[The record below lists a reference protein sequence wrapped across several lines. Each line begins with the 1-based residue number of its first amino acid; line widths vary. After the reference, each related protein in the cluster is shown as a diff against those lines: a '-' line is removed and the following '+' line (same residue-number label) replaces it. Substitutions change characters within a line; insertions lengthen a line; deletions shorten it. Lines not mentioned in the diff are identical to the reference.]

1 MQYRFIHGFLM
12 KIKGVSCRNGMN
24 LINEVKKED
33 YNMIKKLG
41 SLALT
46 LCLTIT
52 MLSGY
57 TCPKTAAAREK
68 KTEEVSGF
76 SFKKTRL
83 PFTSEKQKYMI
94 VTKDRQKADRIS
106 ETYKPGKQSRFSR
119 LAKAENIVSVKI
131 TGKQANEIQKDA
143 GVLCIEP
150 DGNVKGCAEEEA
162 PGQITEENQKTWNQ
176 EMLHIP
182 EEKEEGAAKVK
193 VAVLDSGID
202 YGNDI
207 VYKEQINLIPGEE
220 ELTPFF
226 TDATGHGT
234 SVAGII
240 CAEDNGAGITGMNPH
255 VELYSAKVLSEG
267 NKAPVSRV
275 VEGIYWAIENKV
287 HILNM
292 SFSTPDDSQILRK
305 AVEDA
310 YQAGILMVAAAG
322 NNGQVEYPAAYPQV
336 IAVGS
341 VNAEGK
347 AAEKSASGDEL
358 EFVAPGEKVTSTG
371 LLHGTI
377 VQSGT
382 SLAAPHVAGVASLL
396 WQKDITVTADFI
408 RGLLKESANPCGDA
422 EQYGEGLVDYEYAL
436 SIYDT
441 YKEDYEAGQDGSI
454 SEIPENP
461 NPVPVYEENSAVEG
475 QWADHAGKAKD
486 AGAIAAFQ
494 NGAAAPDKES
504 SGLKDLGT
512 HHPWHGGRFANYAAD
527 YRYVVKVANAVHDLD
542 ASATKAKIVQ
552 KIESVGSM
560 SGMDGGD
567 VNKTDTQ
574 MSLYKNGIFK
584 QMKQELCD
592 NIAPVLVGM
601 TSNQKRAYVF
611 GIASHIAT
619 DAFAHASYRY
629 NGTKWVHIDH
639 VHGDWCHADNE
650 HCVARRILSAKAVL
664 TKIIDR
670 FNGNRSDIAMVRD
683 FLISKT
689 TVAGNLR
696 QYYNSQ
702 IIKFT
707 QDVQNEDATYRM
719 HKMRKYF
726 DAAGES
732 DSDVLKVYGEVSCDG

>member
-1 MQYRFIHGFLM
+1 
-12 KIKGVSCRNGMN
+12 
-24 LINEVKKED
+24 
-33 YNMIKKLG
+33 MIKKLG

-83 PFTSEKQKYMI
+83 PFTSEKQKYII
-94 VTKDRQKADRIS
+94 VTKDRQGADRIS
-106 ETYKPGKQSRFSR
+106 ETYKQGKQSRFSR

-150 DGNVKGCAEEEA
+150 DGNVKGCAEEDA

-347 AAEKSASGDEL
+347 AAEKSACGNEL

-475 QWADHAGKAKD
+475 QWEDHAGKAKD

-494 NGAAAPDKES
+494 DGAAYPDKEES
-504 SGLKDLGT
+504 ELDTLTS
-512 HHPWHGGRFANYAAD
+512 HHAWHGGRFSNYIAD
-527 YRYVVKVANAVHDLD
+527 YGYLVNVAEAVGSL
-542 ASATKAKIVQ
+542 AESATIDEIHKKINSVQ
-552 KIESVGSM
+552 KVD
-560 SGMDGGD
+560 GMDSY
-567 VNKTDTQ
+567 V
-574 MSLYKNGIFK
+574 KNGDQILSSGYK
-584 QMKQELCD
+584 DGKTIYSVMQENLRTIVKEQGKLC
-592 NIAPVLVGM
+592 NLSKANKKAFVYGL
-601 TSNQKRAYVF
+601 
-611 GIASHIAT
+611 ASHVAT
-619 DAFAHASYRY
+619 DAYAHVTFRYDGGWKKIDHSDKKRKVMYADTVNCVRRRFDSATQVLNKIISRY
-629 NGTKWVHIDH
+629 NGNTSTP
-639 VHGDWCHADNE
+639 AY
-650 HCVARRILSAKAVL
+650 
-664 TKIIDR
+664 
-670 FNGNRSDIAMVRD
+670 RD
-683 FLISKT
+683 F
-689 TVAGNLR
+689 NLSTE
-696 QYYNSQ
+696 YYNPAVIEYTWNS
-702 IIKFT
+702 FN
-707 QDVQNEDATYRM
+707 VNATYRM
-719 HKMRKYF
+719 TNLRYYAKM
-726 DAAGES
+726 AGET
-732 DSDVLKVYGEVSCDG
+732 DSSILDKYTAVTIYDGVSAN